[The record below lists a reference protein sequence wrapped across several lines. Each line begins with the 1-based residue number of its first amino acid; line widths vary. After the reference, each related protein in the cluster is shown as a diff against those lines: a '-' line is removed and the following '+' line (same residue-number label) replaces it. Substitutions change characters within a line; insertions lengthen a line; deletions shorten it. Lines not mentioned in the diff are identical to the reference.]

1 MIKYLLAVMM
11 SGLLM
16 GGGAVVAS
24 GQAGQVLS
32 LHLFDSYIGGKSGI
46 DVAIPQDKD
55 MKIVKFD
62 IAQFYKD
69 VLKVSDSP
77 DTITRCR
84 EQQEQDFHQC
94 VESKMTAQ
102 EKTHYQQQMRQIKD
116 AIDLY
121 DKHGGQ
127 LKEVPFVKDLM
138 KEG

>member
-24 GQAGQVLS
+24 GQAGHVLP
-32 LHLFDSYIGGKSGI
+32 LHLFDSYIGGTKGI
-46 DVAIPQDKD
+46 DIPLPQDKN
-55 MKIVKFD
+55 MKIVKFN

-69 VLKVSDSP
+69 VLKISDSP
-77 DTITRCR
+77 DTITQCR
-84 EQQEQDFHQC
+84 EQQEQDFHAC

-102 EKTHYQQQMRQIKD
+102 QKIHYQQQMRQMRD
-116 AIDLY
+116 AIELF

-127 LKEVPFVKDLM
+127 LKEIPFVKDLM
-138 KEG
+138 AEE